1 MDRIYRL
8 IVSQEDISSAEIK
21 LEEEGVDHLEFL
33 DFKDD
38 YMDITS
44 KPMFEL
50 SDSEF
55 LVVSDESSLGRLVE
69 FMFRGGVK
77 TARID
82 EVTNDIFYNKID
94 LTGCDDKF
102 EEATRECLMGLFEQ
116 DDVFDKMKE
125 LGGAQCLT
133 ETDKLIIEKKTR

>member
-1 MDRIYRL
+1 MERIYRL
-8 IVSQEDISSAEIK
+8 IVNQEDLAEAESK
-21 LEEEGVDHLEFL
+21 LENEGVDHLEFI

-38 YMDITS
+38 YKDITS

-55 LVVSDESSLGRLVE
+55 VVVSDEENLGRLVE

-102 EEATRECLMGLFEQ
+102 EEAVRECLMRWFEQ
-116 DDVFDKMKE
+116 DDVFEKMKN